1 MDKEFLTDLRA
12 LAAPVAVRLDE
23 PMARHTTFGI
33 GGPADVYAVAAT
45 EEHLLALTDVA
56 RRHDVPFFVLGS
68 GSNIL
73 VGDDG
78 IRGLVIENR
87 HTNSE
92 EPVPRT
98 GGGYRLR
105 SASGASFASL
115 ARRLAGAGL
124 AGLEWACGIPGT
136 LGGAVVYN
144 AGAYGGC
151 LADLLLSVRVA
162 NGGRATEIAAS
173 ELSLGY
179 RGSAFTRGI
188 LAGKL
193 VLSADLLLHQGDAV
207 ALTQRIAELDARR
220 LAAQPPGRNAGSIF
234 KNTPEHPA
242 WWLIDQVGLRGH
254 RIGDAEVSDR
264 HTNFFVN
271 RGRARAADVVALM
284 DLARQ
289 RVQERFDTRLEA
301 EVALVGEGF
310 GG

>member
-1 MDKEFLTDLRA
+1 MDEDFLADVRSSCPTA
-12 LAAPVAVRLDE
+12 SIRLDE

-33 GGPADVYAVAAT
+33 GGPADCYAVATT
-45 EEHLLALTDVA
+45 EEHLLALTGIA
-56 RRHDVPFFVLGS
+56 QRRHLPVFVLGS

-73 VGDDG
+73 VGDAG
-78 IRGLVIENR
+78 IRGLVIENNAT
-87 HTNSE
+87 HSE
-92 EPVPRT
+92 EPIT
-98 GGGYRLR
+98 QEGGGFCLR
-105 SASGASFASL
+105 AASGASFAAL
-115 ARRLAGAGL
+115 ARRLALAGL

-151 LADLLLSVRVA
+151 LADVLLSVRVV
-162 NGGRATEIAAS
+162 NGDRPVEIAAS

-193 VLSADLLLHQGDAV
+193 VLSADLLLHKGNAS
-207 ALTQRIAELDARR
+207 ALTQRIADLDARR
-220 LAAQPPGRNAGSIF
+220 LAAQPRGRNAGSIF

-254 RIGDAEVSDR
+254 SIGDAEISTR

-271 RGRARAADVVALM
+271 RGRARAGDIVALM

-289 RVQERFDTRLEA
+289 RVKERFGLHLEA

>member
-1 MDKEFLTDLRA
+1 MDKEFLTDLRS
-12 LAAPVAVRLDE
+12 LGAAVPVRLDE

-33 GGPADVYAVAAT
+33 GGPADCYAVATA
-45 EEHLLALTDVA
+45 EDHLLALTDIA
-56 RRHDVPFFVLGS
+56 QRHGAPVFVLGS
-68 GSNIL
+68 GSNVL

-87 HTNSE
+87 HTLWE
-92 EPVPRT
+92 EPAPQA
-98 GGGYRLR
+98 GGRLR
-105 SASGASFASL
+105 LRAASGASFAVL
-115 ARRLAGAGL
+115 ARRLAQAGL

-151 LADLLLSVRVA
+151 LADVLLSVRVA
-162 NGGRATEIAAS
+162 NGGRPTKIAAS
-173 ELSLGY
+173 DLALGY

-193 VLSADLLLHQGDAV
+193 VLSADLLLQQGDAA

-220 LAAQPPGRNAGSIF
+220 LAAQPRGRNAGSIF
-234 KNTPEHPA
+234 KNTPEQPA

-254 RIGDAEVSDR
+254 RIGDAEISTR

-271 RGRARAADVVALM
+271 RGRARAADIVALM

-289 RVQERFDTRLEA
+289 RVEERFGLRLEA

>member
-1 MDKEFLTDLRA
+1 MDEEFLTELRA
-12 LAAPVAVRLDE
+12 LGAPVPVRPDE

-33 GGPADVYAVAAT
+33 GGPADYYAVAAT
-45 EEHLLALTDVA
+45 EDQLLSLTDIA
-56 RRHDVPFFVLGS
+56 RRRGVPFFLLGS

-73 VGDDG
+73 VGDGG

-87 HTNSE
+87 HTHCD
-92 EPVPRT
+92 EPVPESEDSFRVRA
-98 GGGYRLR
+98 G
-105 SASGASFASL
+105 SGASFAAL
-115 ARRLAGAGL
+115 ARRLAQAGL
-124 AGLEWACGIPGT
+124 TGLEWACGIPGT

-151 LADLLLSVRVA
+151 LADVLLSVRVA
-162 NGGRATEIAAS
+162 NGGRPTEVAAS
-173 ELSLGY
+173 ELALGY

-193 VLSADLLLHQGDAV
+193 VLSVDMLLHRGDVA
-207 ALTQRIAELDARR
+207 ALTQRLAELDARR
-220 LAAQPPGRNAGSIF
+220 LAAQPRGRSAGSIF

-254 RIGDAEVSDR
+254 RIGDAEISAR

-271 RGRARAADVVALM
+271 RARACAADIVALM
-284 DLARQ
+284 DLAQQ
-289 RVQERFDTRLEA
+289 RVQERFGVRLEA
-301 EVALVGEGF
+301 EVARVGEGF

>member
-1 MDKEFLTDLRA
+1 MDEEFLTELRA
-12 LAAPVAVRLDE
+12 LGAAVPVRLDE

-33 GGPADVYAVAAT
+33 GGPADCYAVAT
-45 EEHLLALTDVA
+45 SEDHLLSLTDIAVQ
-56 RRHDVPFFVLGS
+56 HGVPIFVLGS
-68 GSNIL
+68 GSNVL

-87 HTNSE
+87 HDRCE
-92 EPVPRT
+92 EPALQAS
-98 GGGYRLR
+98 GGFRLR
-105 SASGASFASL
+105 AASGASFATL
-115 ARRLAGAGL
+115 ARRLAQAGV

-151 LADLLLSVRVA
+151 LADVLLSVRVV
-162 NGGRATEIAAS
+162 NGGRPMEIGAS

-193 VLSADLLLHQGDAV
+193 VLSADLLLHEGDAA

-220 LAAQPPGRNAGSIF
+220 LAAQPRGRNAGSIF

-242 WWLIDQVGLRGH
+242 WWLIDQVGLRGQ
-254 RIGDAEVSDR
+254 RIGDAQISTR

-289 RVQERFDTRLEA
+289 RVEERFGIQLEA

>member
-1 MDKEFLTDLRA
+1 MDEEFLTELRA
-12 LAAPVAVRLDE
+12 LALLRLDE

-33 GGPADVYAVAAT
+33 GGAADCYAAAAS
-45 EEHLLALTDVA
+45 EGELLALTDVA
-56 RRHDVPFFVLGS
+56 RRHGVPFFVLGS

-73 VGDDG
+73 VGDGG

-87 HTNSE
+87 CANCQ
-92 EPVPRT
+92 EPVPQAN
-98 GGGYRLR
+98 GALLLR
-105 SASGASFASL
+105 AASGASL
-115 ARRLAGAGL
+115 AALSRRLAQAGL

-151 LADLLLSVRVA
+151 LADVLLSVRVA
-162 NGGRATEIAAS
+162 NGSAPAEVAAS
-173 ELSLGY
+173 ELALGY
-179 RGSAFTRGI
+179 RGSAFTRGV

-193 VLSADLLLHQGDAV
+193 VLSVDLLLQQGDASD
-207 ALTQRIAELDARR
+207 LNRRIADLDARR
-220 LAAQPPGRNAGSIF
+220 LAAQPRGRNAGSIF

-254 RIGDAEVSDR
+254 GIGDAQISER
-264 HTNFFVN
+264 HANFFVN

-284 DLARQ
+284 ELAQQ
-289 RVQERFDTRLEA
+289 RIQERFGLRLEA

-310 GG
+310 RG